1 MLYYYS
7 GINSNYNN
15 RFKKYAD
22 STLNVSLSL
31 SDYKLYS
38 SVSYVNQLNTPIVIG
53 NNTESVRV
61 SVNVQTFDNLN
72 VVFSP
77 STSLIDM
84 DYASINLPLTYTNI
98 EVTVQSLPITVTF
111 TS

>member
-7 GINSNYNN
+7 GLNSNYNR
-15 RFKKYAD
+15 RFQRYAN
-22 STLNVSLSL
+22 SALNVSLSL

-38 SVSYVNQLNTPIVIG
+38 SISYVNQLNTPIVIE
-53 NNTESVRV
+53 NNAEASQI
-61 SVNVQTFDNLN
+61 SVNVQTFDSLN

-77 STSLIDM
+77 ATSLIDM
-84 DYASINLPLTYTNI
+84 DYASISLPLTYTNI
-98 EVTVQSLPITVTF
+98 EVTVPSLPITVTF